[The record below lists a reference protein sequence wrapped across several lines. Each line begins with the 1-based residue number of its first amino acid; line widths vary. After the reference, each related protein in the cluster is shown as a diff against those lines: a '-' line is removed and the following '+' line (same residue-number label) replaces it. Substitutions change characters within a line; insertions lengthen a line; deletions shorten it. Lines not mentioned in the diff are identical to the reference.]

1 MFCKNC
7 GSQIGDNQKFCP
19 NCGTPVQQ
27 TGGNNPGA
35 GRQGDGGGYQQGRGG
50 YNQGGQPSGRR
61 SARSVIILIIGI
73 VVLAGIIAGI
83 VLGVRSCTAEDGERS
98 DVPFVNFT
106 DPVDAFFEGLEQHDL
121 SRRME
126 ACPPGIIEFLKDE
139 CGYTEEELS
148 VMIEE
153 EWYTNSMEYL
163 TFITIDY
170 EIVEVEALSAEDIA
184 GIQKAFDYAG
194 VNEEI
199 QEAKEL
205 KINMGVEINSR
216 YVDLDALPRVIKIDG
231 EWYLDL
237 TSFIRQIYTDPVD
250 DFLEGVE
257 QQDGRKMLEAYSEGT
272 IKAME
277 EEYGYSEAE
286 LAEMMPEQFLSL
298 LDVDVNE
305 DFTIDYE
312 ITREE
317 DLSAED
323 IPEIEEFDIAGVNE
337 EIQEGKE
344 LGISM
349 TIEADGMS
357 DEKDIRMDVIKIDG
371 EWYLGII
378 SMY

>member
-1 MFCKNC
+1 MK
-7 GSQIGDNQKFCP
+7 KF
-19 NCGTPVQQ
+19 
-27 TGGNNPGA
+27 
-35 GRQGDGGGYQQGRGG
+35 
-50 YNQGGQPSGRR
+50 
-61 SARSVIILIIGI
+61 I
-73 VVLAGIIAGI
+73 
-83 VLGVRSCTAEDGERS
+83 
-98 DVPFVNFT
+98 
-106 DPVDAFFEGLEQHDL
+106 
-121 SRRME
+121 
-126 ACPPGIIEFLKDE
+126 
-139 CGYTEEELS
+139 
-148 VMIEE
+148 
-153 EWYTNSMEYL
+153 
-163 TFITIDY
+163 
-170 EIVEVEALSAEDIA
+170 LSAFADEA
-184 GIQKAFDYAG
+184 GSAVSEQIKALRENGMTHLEVRG
-194 VNEEI
+194 VNGKNIVDLTLE
-199 QEAKEL
+199 EAKEL

-216 YVDLDALPRVIKIDG
+216 YVDLDALLRVIKIDG